1 MKSKTNQLS
10 IWHPSVI
17 QLAKKANCDLYTAMA
32 YLTACDMGITFLE
45 MPYFLSA
52 FHRKMA
58 IGCTY
63 EQSCGL
69 ALQEIILAP
78 NITRAKIQNSFN
90 LN

>member
-1 MKSKTNQLS
+1 MRSRTDQLS
-10 IWHPSVI
+10 IWHPRVK
-17 QLAKKANCDLYTAMA
+17 QLAKDTNCDLYTAMA
-32 YLTACDMGITFLE
+32 YLTAVDMDVTFLE

-52 FHRKMA
+52 FHRHMG

-69 ALQEIILAP
+69 ALQSVILAP
-78 NITRAKIQNSFN
+78 QTTRAKIQNSFN